1 MIVKKLTTFVAG
13 LFLFSSLVAQGNF
26 NLEFISQTTYP
37 SGGNDIWGYV
47 DKNGVEYGIVGSRAS
62 TLLYSLADPSAPEL
76 VYEVLGAFGTWRDMK
91 NVGDYLYITADQGSD
106 GLLIIDMTE
115 VDDTITH
122 VFYKPTFDAGNGTE
136 VLRKVHNLYADDR
149 YVYLSGFND
158 VGGVLILDTETD
170 PLAPEIIGF
179 ANDTYS
185 HDVYVQDSIMYAS
198 EIYLGVLGI
207 YDIKDP
213 TNPVLLARQST
224 TSNFTHNAWASAS
237 GNYVFTTDERRDGN
251 VDAYDISDLDQ
262 IKRLDFFQPYRPD
275 SAATIPH
282 NTHYFN
288 GFLVTSWYEDGVII
302 IDANKPDNLVEV
314 AAYDTYLGRSGT
326 GSGFNGCW
334 GVTPYLPS
342 GLVIAN
348 DINSGFYVLE
358 PTYVRASYLEG
369 VVINS
374 LTKEPI
380 LSATVEIISQ
390 QANTA
395 SSDIAG
401 IYKTGIAY
409 TGDYEVVVS
418 HPEYNTK
425 RVMVNLRSAEVTDLT
440 VELSQSFISGG
451 VKSADNGEGIPFAKV
466 TVYNPETNAFSFA
479 EADDAGGFV
488 IPIQANQEYELY
500 AGSWGFKGM
509 LLEGVSTAS
518 AGPVELLLE
527 RGYEDDFFADL
538 GWQIITTASV
548 GEWELG
554 IPNGTVDGNRF
565 SNPNV
570 DVEGDLGP
578 FAYVTGN
585 SGVGLGDQDVDGGST
600 TLVSPLM
607 DFSDENIQ
615 KFSID
620 VQVWWYNCCGNGTPD
635 DTLYVS
641 LLTGSD
647 EILLDKINGPMG
659 TWIELGYEFDRQDID
674 FTSTMQ
680 LMITAGD
687 EGQGHIV
694 EAGVDQFRAE
704 VTQLTSNENL
714 LEESF
719 GIYPN
724 PALSHIYLELTDDA
738 QVQIIDMMGRIL
750 YDHQHKAGLHN
761 IAVSS
766 FSSGQ
771 YALKV
776 INADGQASA
785 KTWVKH

>member
-1 MIVKKLTTFVAG
+1 MMIKKLSALLLG
-13 LFLFSSLVAQGNF
+13 LFLFSSLFAQENF
-26 NLEFISQTTYP
+26 NLELVSQTTYA

-47 DKNGVEYGIVGSRAS
+47 DKNSVEYAIVGSRAS
-62 TLLYSLADPSAPEL
+62 TLLYSLADPAAPEL
-76 VYEVLGAFGTWRDMK
+76 VYEVPGAFGTWRDMK
-91 NVGDYLYITADQGSD
+91 NVGDYLYITADQGED
-106 GLLIIDMTE
+106 GLLIINMTE
-115 VDDTITH
+115 VDDSISH

-136 VLRKVHNLYADDR
+136 ILRKIHNLYADDR

-158 VGGVLILDTETD
+158 RGGVLILDTETD
-170 PLAPEIIGF
+170 PLAPAIIGF
-179 ANDTYS
+179 ANDAYS

-198 EIYLGVLGI
+198 EIFLGVLGI

-224 TSNFTHNAWASAS
+224 TSNFTHNAWASAD
-237 GNYVFTTDERRDGN
+237 GNYVFTTDERRNGN

-262 IKRLDFFQPYRPD
+262 IKRLDFFRPFRPD

-369 VVINS
+369 LVLDS

-380 LSATVEIISQ
+380 LGATVEIVSQ
-390 QANTA
+390 QANSTM
-395 SSDIAG
+395 SDVAG

-409 TGDYEVVVS
+409 TGDFEVVVR

-440 VELSQSFISGG
+440 IELSQSFISGG
-451 VKSADNGEGIPFAKV
+451 VKEAASGAGIPFAKV
-466 TVYNPETNAFSFA
+466 TVYNTETNAFSFA
-479 EADDAGGFV
+479 EADDAGNFI
-488 IPIQANQEYELY
+488 IPVQANQDYELY
-500 AGSWGFKGM
+500 AGSWGYKGM
-509 LLEGVSTAS
+509 VLTEVSTTS
-518 AGPVELLLE
+518 VEPIELALE
-527 RGYEDDFFADL
+527 TGYEDDFFADL
-538 GWQIITTASV
+538 GWQIVTTATV

-565 SNPNV
+565 SNPNE

-600 TLVSPLM
+600 TLISPFM
-607 DFSDENIQ
+607 DFSDETIQ

-620 VQVWWYNCCGNGTPD
+620 VQVWWYNCCGNSTPD

-641 LLTGSD
+641 LLTGSE
-647 EILLDKINGPMG
+647 EILLDKINGPLS
-659 TWIELGYEFDRQDID
+659 TWIELSYEFDRQDID

-704 VTQLTSNENL
+704 VTQLTSNENVI
-714 LEESF
+714 EESF
-719 GIYPN
+719 AVYPN
-724 PALSHIYLELTDDA
+724 PASSSIYLTLSKDA
-738 QVQIIDMMGRIL
+738 QVQIVDMMGRTL
-750 YDHQHKAGLHN
+750 YVKHHKAGLQN

-766 FSSGQ
+766 LLAGQ

-776 INADGQASA
+776 INADGQFSSR
-785 KTWVKH
+785 TWVKQ